1 MQQSLVGI
9 QQSMQP
15 SRVAVEIAQ
24 TEVNHAKA
32 VRGVHLHVTI
42 CRSDVLLC
50 TISLRCCDV
59 AIQTFMALNLQ
70 AVDHA
75 RHTTSEAI
83 KLEATQKAEVCSL
96 CF

>member
-15 SRVAVEIAQ
+15 SRVAVEIAR

-32 VRGVHLHVTI
+32 VRGGHLSNTI
-42 CRSDVLLC
+42 CPSNLFLC
-50 TISLRCCDV
+50 TISLRCCDMV
-59 AIQTFMALNLQ
+59 IQTFMALILQ
-70 AVDHA
+70 AVERA
-75 RHTTSEAI
+75 RHTTSDAI
-83 KLEATQKAEVCSL
+83 KLEATQKAEVLSF